1 MQNSSSLGSTF
12 TCRVPVDGS
21 TVGLSDQ
28 LMECAV
34 WGEVVLKIVLLLF
47 NLGLDL
53 EELHFLGVIILLLL
67 FLMRIVSFAFLQ
79 AHSLG
84 FKWNVAK
91 SITETK

>member
-12 TCRVPVDGS
+12 TCRVPVDGT

-34 WGEVVLKIVLLLF
+34 WGEVVLKIVSLLF

-53 EELHFLGVIILLLL
+53 EELHFLGVILLLL
-67 FLMRIVSFAFLQ
+67 FLMHIVSFAFLQ